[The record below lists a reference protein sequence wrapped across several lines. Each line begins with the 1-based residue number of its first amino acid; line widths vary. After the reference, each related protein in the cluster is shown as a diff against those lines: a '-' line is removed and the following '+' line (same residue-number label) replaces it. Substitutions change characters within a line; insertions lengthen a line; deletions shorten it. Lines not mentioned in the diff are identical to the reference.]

1 LFFGIWFVYCCYR
14 IQENITLDIKI
25 MKMNKKLAVFGLTV
39 ATSAMLFGS
48 CSTIQNTNNTTKGG
62 VIGGVAGGA
71 LGALIGNKAGSTAIG
86 TIAGA
91 AIGGAAGILIG
102 KKMDKQAAEIAKTV
116 EGAEVTQAGEGIV
129 VKFDS
134 GILFDFNK
142 SDLKASAR
150 ENIKNLVAT
159 LNKEQGT
166 DILVIGHTD
175 NIGSLDANQKVSE
188 NRANAVRA
196 FAVSQGLSSS
206 RIRTEGRN
214 FSEPLESNDT
224 ESGRAAN
231 RRVEIVIVAGSQ
243 MKQEAKNQAK

>member
-1 LFFGIWFVYCCYR
+1 
-14 IQENITLDIKI
+14 
-25 MKMNKKLAVFGLTV
+25 MNKKLAVFGLTV

-48 CSTIQNTNNTTKGG
+48 CSTIQNANNTTKGG

-91 AIGGAAGILIG
+91 AIGGAAGVLIG

-175 NIGSLDANQKVSE
+175 NVGSLDANQKVSE

-196 FAVSQGLSSS
+196 FAVSQGLASS

-224 ESGRAAN
+224 EAGRAAN

-243 MKQEAKNQAK
+243 MKQEAQNQAK

>member
-1 LFFGIWFVYCCYR
+1 
-14 IQENITLDIKI
+14 
-25 MKMNKKLAVFGLTV
+25 MNKKLAVFGLTV

>member
-1 LFFGIWFVYCCYR
+1 
-14 IQENITLDIKI
+14 
-25 MKMNKKLAVFGLTV
+25 MNKKLAVFGLTV

-102 KKMDKQAAEIAKTV
+102 KKMGKQAAEIAKTV

>member
-1 LFFGIWFVYCCYR
+1 
-14 IQENITLDIKI
+14 

-91 AIGGAAGILIG
+91 AIGGAAGVLIG

-175 NIGSLDANQKVSE
+175 NVGSLDANQKVSE

-196 FAVSQGLSSS
+196 FAVSQGLASS

>member
-1 LFFGIWFVYCCYR
+1 
-14 IQENITLDIKI
+14 

-91 AIGGAAGILIG
+91 AIGGAAGVLIG

-175 NIGSLDANQKVSE
+175 NVGSLAANQKVSE

-196 FAVSQGLSSS
+196 FAVSQGLASS

-224 ESGRAAN
+224 EAGRAAN
-231 RRVEIVIVAGSQ
+231 RRVEIVIVAGNQ
-243 MKQEAKNQAK
+243 MKQEAKSQAQ

>member
-1 LFFGIWFVYCCYR
+1 
-14 IQENITLDIKI
+14 
-25 MKMNKKLAVFGLTV
+25 MNKKLAVFGLTV

-91 AIGGAAGILIG
+91 AIGGAAGVLIG

-150 ENIKNLVAT
+150 ENIKNLVST

-175 NIGSLDANQKVSE
+175 NVGSLDANQKVSE

-196 FAVSQGLSSS
+196 FAVSQGLASS

-224 ESGRAAN
+224 EAGRAAN
-231 RRVEIVIVAGSQ
+231 RRVEIVIVAGNQ
-243 MKQEAKNQAK
+243 MKQEAKSQAQ

>member
-1 LFFGIWFVYCCYR
+1 M
-14 IQENITLDIKI
+14 I

-48 CSTIQNTNNTTKGG
+48 CSTIQNANNTTKGG

-91 AIGGAAGILIG
+91 AIGGAAGVLIG

-142 SDLKASAR
+142 SALKASAR

-175 NIGSLDANQKVSE
+175 NVGSLDANQKVSE

-196 FAVSQGLSSS
+196 FAVSQGLASS

-224 ESGRAAN
+224 EAGRAAN

-243 MKQEAKNQAK
+243 MKQEAQNQAK

>member
-1 LFFGIWFVYCCYR
+1 
-14 IQENITLDIKI
+14 
-25 MKMNKKLAVFGLTV
+25 MNKKLAVFGLTV

-231 RRVEIVIVAGSQ
+231 RRVEIVIVAGNQ

>member
-1 LFFGIWFVYCCYR
+1 
-14 IQENITLDIKI
+14 
-25 MKMNKKLAVFGLTV
+25 MNKKLAVFGLTV

-48 CSTIQNTNNTTKGG
+48 CSTIQNANNTTKGG

-91 AIGGAAGILIG
+91 AIGGAAGVLIG

-142 SDLKASAR
+142 SALKASAR

-175 NIGSLDANQKVSE
+175 NVGSLDANQKVSE

-196 FAVSQGLSSS
+196 FAVSQGLASS

-224 ESGRAAN
+224 EAGRAAN

-243 MKQEAKNQAK
+243 MKQEAQNQAK